1 MTAAAATTTPGP
13 TPVLDEQICFALY
26 NASRAVTARYRDLL
40 APLGLT
46 YPQYLVLLVLWQGGP
61 TTVSELGQQ
70 LQLESGTLSP
80 LLKRLEAHGVLT
92 RTRSAVDERSVD
104 VALTDAGTAL
114 REQAAGFADQ
124 ICGATGLE
132 LTDLQTLRA
141 DIAALAAAVRANTAA
156 VTASAATPAAATP
169 AAVTLPA
176 ATPAPAT
183 PAPADPHH

>member
-1 MTAAAATTTPGP
+1 MTAAADTTTPGP

-26 NASRAVTARYRDLL
+26 TASRAVTARYRDLL

-80 LLKRLEAHGVLT
+80 LLKRLEAHGSLT
-92 RTRSAVDERSVD
+92 RTRSTTDERTVD
-104 VALTDAGTAL
+104 VALTDVGAAL
-114 REQAAGFADQ
+114 RERAAGFADQ

-132 LTDLQTLRA
+132 PADLESLRA
-141 DIAALAAAVRANTAA
+141 DIAGLAAAVRANTAA
-156 VTASAATPAAATP
+156 VTASAAAT
-169 AAVTLPA
+169 AVSTSA
-176 ATPAPAT
+176 PAPA
-183 PAPADPHH
+183 PALPDPHH

>member
-1 MTAAAATTTPGP
+1 MIAPVETTTPGLA
-13 TPVLDEQICFALY
+13 PVLDEQICFALY

-46 YPQYLVLLVLWQGGP
+46 YPQYLVLLVLWQGGS
-61 TTVSELGQQ
+61 TTVSDLGQQ

-80 LLKRLEAHGVLT
+80 LLKRLEAHGLLT
-92 RTRSAVDERSVD
+92 RTRSAFDERTVD
-104 VALTDAGTAL
+104 VALTDAGAAL

-132 LTDLQTLRA
+132 LTDLQALRV

-156 VTASAATPAAATP
+156 VAAAV
-169 AAVTLPA
+169 A
-176 ATPAPAT
+176 
-183 PAPADPHH
+183 APADAAQPH

>member
-1 MTAAAATTTPGP
+1 MTTAAATTTPGP

-40 APLGLT
+40 TPLGLT

-61 TTVSELGQQ
+61 TTVTELGRQ

-80 LLKRLEAHGVLT
+80 LLKRLEAHGLLT
-92 RTRSAVDERSVD
+92 RTRSAADERTVD

-132 LTDLQTLRA
+132 LTDLQALRA
-141 DIAALAAAVRANTAA
+141 DIAALAAAVTG
-156 VTASAATPAAATP
+156 PAAAS
-169 AAVTLPA
+169 ADHA
-176 ATPAPAT
+176 PAPV
-183 PAPADPHH
+183 DQLH

>member
-1 MTAAAATTTPGP
+1 MTAAADTTTPGP

-61 TTVSELGQQ
+61 TTVSELGHQ

-80 LLKRLEAHGVLT
+80 LLKRLEAHGLLT
-92 RTRSAVDERSVD
+92 RTRSVADERTVD
-104 VALTDAGTAL
+104 VALTDAGVAL

-156 VTASAATPAAATP
+156 VAASAAANSTAATST
-169 AAVTLPA
+169 AAPSG
-176 ATPAPAT
+176 TPAPT
-183 PAPADPHH
+183 PAL

>member
-1 MTAAAATTTPGP
+1 MTAAAAPTTPGP

-61 TTVSELGQQ
+61 TTVSELGHQ

-80 LLKRLEAHGVLT
+80 LLKRLETHGLLT
-92 RTRSAVDERSVD
+92 RTRSVVDERTVD
-104 VALTDAGTAL
+104 VALTGAGVAL

-156 VTASAATPAAATP
+156 VAAATP
-169 AAVTLPA
+169 PR
-176 ATPAPAT
+176 
-183 PAPADPHH
+183 ADQPH

>member
-1 MTAAAATTTPGP
+1 MTAAADTTTPGP

-40 APLGLT
+40 TPLGLT

-80 LLKRLEAHGVLT
+80 LLKRLEAHGLLT
-92 RTRSAVDERSVD
+92 RTRSVADERTVD
-104 VALTDAGTAL
+104 VALTDAGAAL

-132 LTDLQTLRA
+132 LTDLQALRA
-141 DIAALAAAVRANTAA
+141 DIAALAASVRADTGAA
-156 VTASAATPAAATP
+156 VVAATVTTP
-169 AAVTLPA
+169 AL
-176 ATPAPAT
+176 
-183 PAPADPHH
+183 ADQPR